1 MTRRRVLLLGS
12 VAVVAALVVTWWAL
26 PRPSAIH
33 QENAAKVK
41 EGMTLAEV
49 EAILGGPPRDESTMG
64 ILRDAVT
71 LDDAIQAKSRIDGP
85 RQGTGKPDGSIHR
98 WASDAAYIRIIGNT
112 AGGVWTVDWVPV
124 RLESD
129 GILDALRRRI
139 GL

>member
-12 VAVVAALVVTWWAL
+12 VAVVVALVVGWWAV
-26 PRPSAIH
+26 PRPSAINP
-33 QENAAKVK
+33 ENAAKIN

-49 EAILGGPPRDESTMG
+49 EAILGGPPLDESTMG

-71 LDDAIQAKSRIDGP
+71 NDEAIPRRIEGP
-85 RQGTGKPDGSIHR
+85 RWGAGKRDGSIHR

-112 AGGVWTVDWVPV
+112 AGGVWAVDWVRV
-124 RLESD
+124 RLEPQ
-129 GILDALRRRI
+129 GGLDALRRWL